1 MCFLPWDRKRVT
13 PHVNKSVAI
22 LITSRKNFI
31 KFYVGFWFSLK
42 FRWRLS
48 VKLGLP
54 LRKLGRG
61 WQRVLIFRWGLIFID
76 FNKQLRIKSSP
87 PQPHHHQCYWQ
98 RISFPNE
105 SFPTMRVIIYS
116 WMIHFLKSMNQ
127 PYWKSNKVWS
137 IVWSYHTMV
146 PCTTNEFS

>member
-1 MCFLPWDRKRVT
+1 MFFPWDRKRVA
-13 PHVNKSVAI
+13 PHVNKSAAI

-76 FNKQLRIKSSP
+76 FNKQLRIKSP
-87 PQPHHHQCYWQ
+87 PPASSYVMGKG

-105 SFPTMRVIIYS
+105 SFPTMTMRVIIHS